1 MIKELKLI
9 FEDGNE
15 LSVSPKTT
23 VKEVIK
29 ILNNPDLIAL
39 RVNGSI
45 VPADYEI
52 KEDAFIN
59 YIYVNS
65 RLGQKIFFKGL
76 QFVYLNAV
84 KDLYGDKVEV
94 FIKHSLDKG
103 LYTEIKMK
111 NRIDNNVVKRIKQ
124 RMKEICDYDED
135 FKTVSVSREDAYEYV
150 KNKGEMEKAYNYT
163 YMTNDSV
170 TMFELNR
177 EYNYFYYIMPPSTK
191 ILNKFELTYIAPNGI
206 LLSYPIDGEVP
217 KYNPANKV
225 LNIFRVTAEK
235 LRSLGIEYISDIN
248 NAIVNGKI
256 EDLIQTH
263 EILID
268 QQIGE

>member
-84 KDLYGDKVEV
+84 K
-94 FIKHSLDKG
+94 
-103 LYTEIKMK
+103 
-111 NRIDNNVVKRIKQ
+111 
-124 RMKEICDYDED
+124 
-135 FKTVSVSREDAYEYV
+135 A
-150 KNKGEMEKAYNYT
+150 
-163 YMTNDSV
+163 
-170 TMFELNR
+170 
-177 EYNYFYYIMPPSTK
+177 K
-191 ILNKFELTYIAPNGI
+191 I
-206 LLSYPIDGEVP
+206 
-217 KYNPANKV
+217 
-225 LNIFRVTAEK
+225 
-235 LRSLGIEYISDIN
+235 
-248 NAIVNGKI
+248 
-256 EDLIQTH
+256 
-263 EILID
+263 
-268 QQIGE
+268 